1 MKICP
6 TCRRTYE
13 DDGLNFCLEDGSV
26 LTFTAPEAA
35 PTVVMETPRQT
46 NARPEVTGTQP
57 GWNNP
62 NAPGDSMQPRPK
74 SSKAWLWVVGIF
86 ALLALVCGGGFVGFF
101 VYVASVANNANIAS
115 NKSTNTSNASAKTNS
130 NSRPSPSPSP
140 STTGDAEEIELAGW
154 VEEPTEFLETSF
166 NDGEFFMT
174 SRKTG
179 YYYVLVA
186 KDENV
191 SNAKTAR
198 VTVRNPDDD
207 EAGMGYGLVFNS
219 EMTPLTNDYAFL
231 IDTKRKKFRVVRHES
246 SQEKTITGWTASNHI
261 KPGTEANLL
270 EARST
275 GDKIDLYI
283 NGQLANSVTNKQG
296 PKSGVPG
303 LYVGDGA
310 KIGFRKLEVVK

>member
-26 LTFTAPEAA
+26 LTFASNDAA
-35 PTVVMETPRQT
+35 PTVVMDHPRPT
-46 NARPEVTGTQP
+46 NERPGVAPTQA

-62 NAPGDSMQPRPK
+62 NPPAYTMQPKPK
-74 SSKAWLWVVGIF
+74 SSKAWMWVIGIF

-101 VYVASVANNANIAS
+101 MYIASVANNANIAS
-115 NKSTNTSNASAKTNS
+115 NKWTNTSNTSNRTNA
-130 NSRPSPSPSP
+130 NSRPSPSPSA
-140 STTGDAEEIELAGW
+140 SVSADADEVELAGW
-154 VEEPTEFLETSF
+154 VEDPTEYLETSF

-174 SRKTG
+174 SRKAG

-186 KDENV
+186 KDENF
-191 SNAKTAR
+191 SDAKTAR

-207 EAGMGYGLVFNS
+207 EANMGYGLVFNS
-219 EMTPLTNDYAFL
+219 DITPLTNGYAFL

-246 SQEKTITGWTASNHI
+246 SQEKTVTGWTASNFI
-261 KPGTEANLL
+261 KPGTEPNLL
-270 EARST
+270 EARNN

-310 KIGFRKLEVVK
+310 RIGFRKLEVVK